1 MVDYELIE
9 KHFNTAKTAIESE
22 KKQTP
27 EDIEA
32 HLKLFKTTIFGMDD
46 DTFKELVNRAI
57 AIGPVSLEPAMTL
70 SEPSPKWF
78 TESRVDRGSSRFDA
92 YEQYLQIVLG
102 YSSNVVTTIGN
113 SMDTIMNNIGD
124 PTFEGEF
131 VKKGLVIGDVQSG
144 KTGNFIALMNKVAD
158 AGYNMIV
165 ITTGTIEK
173 LRRQTQVRIEEGFF
187 GYFTATR
194 NRESKTKTVKD
205 FGNTEQTLAL
215 TNADRD
221 FNLKT
226 ANPVGFGAAP
236 IVAVIKKNKKS
247 IEDLAEWLQ
256 NNNQQDI
263 NRLGKIDR
271 SILFIDDE
279 ADTATVNTKKM
290 EDPTTINIGIR
301 AILNLFQRASYV
313 GFTATPFANIMI
325 DHKNK
330 DDLFPSS
337 FIQVLET
344 PTNYMGA
351 STIFPEED
359 EGGIY
364 HSILVSNDD
373 AEDYIPIVIPKE
385 DKATFEVQDLP
396 PSMEEA
402 ICVFFLQNAIRDL
415 RGDCKK
421 HRSMLINVSHLNR
434 IQDQIKLLV
443 DAFIGDLKR
452 QIRHYILDMEKSIHS
467 DMKVIFEEKFHNIPE
482 SWEDVYPILYQSTD
496 TIEAHV
502 INNANKGFQYEDYP
516 NGARVIAVG
525 GFALSRGLTLEGLST
540 SYLYRNTLMYDT
552 LMQMGRWFGYRPRYD
567 NIIYLYM
574 PKRSVDWYY
583 QILQAMNDLK
593 KQIKEMINERKTPED
608 FGYYIR
614 EAENKD
620 EATILITARNK
631 MRSARN
637 HDVTIRI
644 SGDYKETTKLSLK
657 VANRNSS
664 FIEKWF
670 EKNKFLFD
678 NDLLI
683 KDAPKEVAERLLLEY
698 VYGSY
703 NQLNPSVSKEALNN
717 FDKFDIKIGAKLG
730 ASVNFNSIKEKRRT
744 RAFRYVKEFDLIAF
758 GNSRI
763 GSVRDGQYGLTQQQ
777 KEVAKS
783 FKTEKEYFSEFY
795 SDERNPLIMLFPVS
809 LPEPKST
816 DKASHDFWED
826 HKDDIFWA
834 LSLGVPNSDLDPISY
849 KTKMNTVLQ
858 QQLLTQRE
866 LEADDEIEE
875 DIE

>member
-27 EDIEA
+27 EDIET
-32 HLKLFKTTIFGMDD
+32 HLNLFKTTIFGMDD
-46 DTFKELVNRAI
+46 DTFKELVNRVLATV
-57 AIGPVSLEPAMTL
+57 PVSLEPAMTL

-78 TESRVDRGSSRFDA
+78 TESRVDRGSNRFDA
-92 YEQYLQIVLG
+92 YELYLQNVLG

-113 SMDTIMNNIGD
+113 SMDTIMNNLGD

-144 KTGNFIALMNKVAD
+144 KTGNFIALMNKAAD

-194 NRESKTKTVKD
+194 NRELKTKTVKD

-279 ADTATVNTKKM
+279 ADNATVNTKKM
-290 EDPTTINIGIR
+290 EDPTTINRGIR
-301 AILNLFQRASYV
+301 AILNLFRRASYV

-325 DHKNK
+325 DHKVK

-344 PTNYMGA
+344 PSNYMGA

-364 HSILVSNDD
+364 HGVLVSNDD

-385 DKATFEVQDLP
+385 DKSTFVVTALP

-402 ICVFFLQNAIRDL
+402 IRIFFLQNAIRDL
-415 RGDCKK
+415 RGDRKK

-434 IQDQIKLLV
+434 IQEQIKNLV
-443 DAFIGDLKR
+443 DTCVGDLKR
-452 QIRHYILDMEKSIHS
+452 QIRHYILDKDKAIHLS
-467 DMKVIFEEKFHNIPE
+467 MKTIFEEKFHNIPE
-482 SWEDVYPILYQSTD
+482 TWNDVYPILYKSTD

-567 NIIYLYM
+567 DIIYLYM
-574 PKRSVDWYY
+574 PERSVDWYY

-631 MRSARN
+631 MRNAKN
-637 HDVTIRI
+637 YDVTIRI
-644 SGDYKETTKLSLK
+644 SGDYKETTKLSLN
-657 VANRNSS
+657 VVNRNNS
-664 FIEKWF
+664 FMKQWF
-670 EKNKFLFD
+670 EKNKSLFD
-678 NDLLI
+678 SELLI
-683 KDAPKEVAERLLLEY
+683 KDAPKEVVEKLLLEY
-698 VYGSY
+698 SYGSY
-703 NQLNPSVSKEALNN
+703 NKLNLSVAQEALKN
-717 FDKFDIKIGAKLG
+717 FEKFDIKIGAKSD
-730 ASVNFNSIKEKRRT
+730 ASANWDSIVEKSRT
-744 RAFRYVKEFDLIAF
+744 RGFRYVKEFDLIAF

-777 KEVAKS
+777 KEMAKD
-783 FKTEKEYFSEFY
+783 FKNEKDYFSNFY
-795 SDERNPLIMLFPVS
+795 SNERNPLIVIFPVR
-809 LPEPKST
+809 LPEPKIV
-816 DKASHDFWED
+816 DKISHDFWENY
-826 HKDDIFWA
+826 KNDIFWA
-834 LSLGVPNSDLDPISY
+834 LSLGVPNSKLDPINY
-849 KTKMNTVLQ
+849 RTKMNTVLQ

-866 LEADDEIEE
+866 IEADDEIEE